1 MTTEENAKN
10 AEKYVCEIC
19 DFKCSKKSNY
29 NTHIMTRK
37 HKILQN
43 PTEENAKNA
52 EYICDCNKVYKHHS
66 SLWNHKKKCNFIK
79 SRHTLIFHYAANSR
93 FLQKSKATF
102 QKWTKKMSIFYF
114 SIDFLEQKY

>member
-1 MTTEENAKN
+1 MTMDDKKNAKN
-10 AEKYVCEIC
+10 ATKFICEIC
-19 DFKCSKKSNY
+19 DFKCYKLSNY
-29 NTHIMTRK
+29 NVHVLTRK

-79 SRHTLIFHYAANSR
+79 IEETKVIPLSLTLNRSKGPSTIVSSSDQSILISLKITVSR
-93 FLQKSKATF
+93 
-102 QKWTKKMSIFYF
+102 
-114 SIDFLEQKY
+114 